1 MSIVDE
7 NGIDRN
13 RISIWKFSLG
23 ANQLPN
29 VVKQYPDFFS
39 SAILISCNSPNYAE
53 SFKNLPTYIF
63 QGDNDSHGNP
73 GITLYNN
80 INKIGGKA
88 YTKKYTNQSH
98 LGFVGRVINDTQLDS
113 NYKTIFD
120 WTLAQRKK

>member
-1 MSIVDE
+1 MPHHNTNEYYGDKTSMNRLMNLINKIVDE

-13 RISIWKFSLG
+13 RISIWEFSLG

-63 QGDNDSHGNP
+63 QGDNDPHGNLR
-73 GITLYNN
+73 ITLYNN
-80 INKIGGKA
+80 INKIGEKT
-88 YTKKYTNQSH
+88 YKKNILISP
-98 LGFVGRVINDTQLDS
+98 I
-113 NYKTIFD
+113 
-120 WTLAQRKK
+120 